1 MMAKISSGQGFAGLV
16 DYANDIKNKKANII
30 ASEGVDLTSNKSIVA
45 SFSLQ
50 AKSRPSLKNFVG
62 HISLSFAPEDTP
74 KLSDK
79 LMADIAKEYLRRMGI
94 VNTQY
99 VMSRHHDKPHPH
111 VHIAYNRVDNDG
123 NAITGD
129 QGFHKSARITQTLTR
144 EYGLTFGKG
153 KKKVNRDRLKGKAA
167 VKYRIYDAVTEA
179 LKNCRNMEA
188 LKTALAARG
197 IGMNIVRNAE
207 GKPKGVVFTC
217 DNVSFAGYQIDRS
230 MTYAKLCHR
239 LGLDDLSH
247 DDTQDR
253 ATADN
258 RTQQPDFSFG
268 RQQSDTQGEAV
279 GHSETTAAEPVNGMT
294 ATDTAAGGN
303 ASSGGG
309 IGEAVV
315 ELVIQPHVVQTSGGG
330 GGGNDDRDWNDEDKE
345 KNKKNPYKRR
355 R

>member
-16 DYANDIKNKKANII
+16 DYANDIKNKNANII

-62 HISLSFAPEDTP
+62 HISLSFAPEDAP
-74 KLSDK
+74 KLSDT

-94 VNTQY
+94 VNTQF

-129 QGFHKSARITQTLTR
+129 QGFRKSARITQALTR
-144 EYGLTFGKG
+144 EYGLTFSKG

-167 VKYRIYDAVTEA
+167 VKYRIYDTVTEV
-179 LKNCRNMEA
+179 LQTSRSMEA
-188 LKTALAARG
+188 LKAALAARG
-197 IGMNIVRNAE
+197 IGMNISLNAE

-217 DNVSFAGYQIDRS
+217 GNISFGGYQIDRS
-230 MTYAKLCHR
+230 MTYAKLCQS
-239 LGLDDLSH
+239 LGIVQDVTGNAKDL
-247 DDTQDR
+247 
-253 ATADN
+253 TASDG
-258 RTQQPDFSFG
+258 RTEQSGFSFG
-268 RQQSDTQGEAV
+268 RQPSDTPSATVEISEGMT
-279 GHSETTAAEPVNGMT
+279 STETTAG
-294 ATDTAAGGN
+294 DG

-309 IGEAVV
+309 IGEAVA
-315 ELVIQPHVVQTSGGG
+315 ELVMQPHVVQTGGGG
-330 GGGNDDRDWNDEDKE
+330 GGGNDRDWNDEDKE